1 MHAHAVTQR
10 FVDVAKPEH
19 ASIFSRG
26 SRDVLPM
33 RLKTKA
39 KAGVSH
45 QHQLVPCK
53 PGSVIR
59 ISWAP
64 KASSMLKPGRHYQH
78 QLALCRLMQC
88 CKPEQASIT
97 NMGWTRA
104 FSRNGSP
111 LLLQHRR
118 ASSASAAPVW
128 AHAMPCNCS
137 NINAS
142 EHHQHQLSPCR
153 LTRCCVTAPKPTQ
166 PSILSISCP
175 LAGSRDALS
184 LPSSQQASIISI
196 SCPRAGSR
204 DALSLLRRQH
214 SRAS

>member
-1 MHAHAVTQR
+1 
-10 FVDVAKPEH
+10 
-19 ASIFSRG
+19 
-26 SRDVLPM
+26 
-33 RLKTKA
+33 
-39 KAGVSH
+39 
-45 QHQLVPCK
+45 
-53 PGSVIR
+53 
-59 ISWAP
+59 
-64 KASSMLKPGRHYQH
+64 
-78 QLALCRLMQC
+78 
-88 CKPEQASIT
+88 
-97 NMGWTRA
+97 MGWTRA

-214 SRAS
+214 SPSILRHQLPPCGLTQRFVTAIIKASEHHQHQLSPCRLT